1 MARLT
6 TLPTAKC
13 IIFLAVIAAATV
25 QLEGRHHPCLVWKK
39 KCENYDQHCKHQ
51 HETKEMTF
59 CCEVAKHPSNGTGS
73 LESAAQGSTQSSGI
87 YTMNNLHGPFSTS
100 NVFCDMTTDGG
111 GWTVILRRTNDNIS
125 FNHNWQK
132 YEDGFGDLTGSFWYG
147 LKPLYSLT
155 NSQQCELRVDLYN
168 ATNSNTSTTYAL
180 YRLFKVQRH
189 NYILEIG
196 NHSGPAYDNLSVFDK
211 QPFTVPGSAKNV
223 CANRRDAGWWY
234 PANSCGSRGAV
245 LTAQYRSSFMN
256 WNINEISSLV
266 FFPKIEMKIRPINCP
281 S

>member
-13 IIFLAVIAAATV
+13 IIFLAVIAATIV
-25 QLEGRHHPCLVWKK
+25 QLEGRRHHPCLVRKK
-39 KCENYDQHCKHQ
+39 KCLH
-51 HETKEMTF
+51 EMTF
-59 CCEVAKHPSNGTGS
+59 CCQVAKHPSNGTES
-73 LESAAQGSTQSSGI
+73 LDSAAENSTQSSGI

-100 NVFCDMTTDGG
+100 SVFCDMTTEGG
-111 GWTVILRRTNDNIS
+111 GWTVILRRTDNIS

-147 LKPLYSLT
+147 LKPLSTLT
-155 NSQQCELRVDLYN
+155 NSQRCELRIDLYN
-168 ATNSNTSTTYAL
+168 TTNSNTSTTYAL

-189 NYILEIG
+189 NYTLKIG
-196 NHSGPAYDNLSVFDK
+196 NHSGPADDNLSVFDK
-211 QPFTVPGSAKNV
+211 QPFTVPGSTNNE
-223 CANRRDAGWWY
+223 CADRRQAGWWY
-234 PANSCGSRGAV
+234 PDNCGSKGAV
-245 LTAQYRSSFMN
+245 LTARYRFESMQ
-256 WNINEISSLV
+256 WYINGISSLV